1 MNLQILLLKVQ
12 KVWQTV
18 VYQSL
23 ILVKDNSY
31 TSQWVVNLPLKCFY
45 KTLDLHLKVE
55 NCLQS
60 DKSCEVPKLNFS
72 SLMLWIW
79 VGVCTPDNGP
89 HMFTDPVEELKLDPL
104 TDLDLLHTL
113 RPALWNGPDCTCT
126 NCIKSKRNCWKK

>member
-1 MNLQILLLKVQ
+1 M
-12 KVWQTV
+12 
-18 VYQSL
+18 
-23 ILVKDNSY
+23 
-31 TSQWVVNLPLKCFY
+31 
-45 KTLDLHLKVE
+45 
-55 NCLQS
+55 QS

-113 RPALWNGPDCTCT
+113 RQIMHYETGLIVHVQTASNLKEIAGKNKNTDQLSQHTLEQTTTIGNKCS
-126 NCIKSKRNCWKK
+126 IV